1 MGSMVK
7 RFNTFIVPLFI
18 VVIVLSG
25 CGSNIPEDIS
35 KDISNIP
42 EGFVY
47 LTDEIKTAELEMR
60 YYSENNFL
68 GRRVEGYEAPK
79 AILTK
84 EAAQALKEASETL
97 EKQGYHIKV
106 FDVYRPQRAVDDFVK
121 WAKDINDTKM
131 KQQYYPYVDKANLF
145 ELGYIAEKS
154 GHTRG
159 SVVDLTIVDIET
171 GEEVDMGSGFDFF
184 GEISHHGTTLITK
197 QQEINRNILRDAMVS
212 AGFEIYIK
220 EWWHYKLSNE
230 PYPDIYF
237 DFPVK

>member
-1 MGSMVK
+1 MGSIVK
-7 RFNTFIVPLFI
+7 RFNTFIIPLVI
-18 VVIVLSG
+18 VVIVLGG
-25 CGSNIPEDIS
+25 CSSNV
-35 KDISNIP
+35 P

-47 LTDEIKTAELEMR
+47 LTDEIRTAELEMR
-60 YYSENNFL
+60 YYGDNNFL
-68 GRRVEGYEAPK
+68 GRRVDGYEAPK

-84 EAAQALKEASETL
+84 EAAQALKKASETL
-97 EKQGYHIKV
+97 EKQGYHIKI
-106 FDVYRPQRAVDDFVK
+106 FDAYRPQRAVDDFVR

-131 KQQYYPYVDKANLF
+131 KQQYYPHVDKANLF